1 MQAAS
6 KFRPKGPISLTVLW
20 DQAGENLHHHTFCNY
35 YSSDISAWART
46 DTHTKAGQKPP
57 LYTEML
63 REGRTVKVL
72 RFAHSTPLWTKTV
85 PGGSSKDAAVWV
97 NTRFFRRRQ
106 NHEDGKAGGSVQG
119 RLQVR
124 YTVSVGAES
133 WHQEGS
139 GPASPEVPH
148 QKRRPPFSLTP
159 PPLAP

>member
-6 KFRPKGPISLTVLW
+6 KFRPQGPISLAVLW

-46 DTHTKAGQKPP
+46 HTQHTKRAGQKPP

-85 PGGSSKDAAVWV
+85 PGGSSKNAAVWV

-106 NHEDGKAGGSVQG
+106 NREDGKAGALCKEGFKYATRSVSELNPGTKRARAQ
-119 RLQVR
+119 RAQKYLIR
-124 YTVSVGAES
+124 
-133 WHQEGS
+133 S
-139 GPASPEVPH
+139 GGPLSPSPH
-148 QKRRPPFSLTP
+148 PH
-159 PPLAP
+159 